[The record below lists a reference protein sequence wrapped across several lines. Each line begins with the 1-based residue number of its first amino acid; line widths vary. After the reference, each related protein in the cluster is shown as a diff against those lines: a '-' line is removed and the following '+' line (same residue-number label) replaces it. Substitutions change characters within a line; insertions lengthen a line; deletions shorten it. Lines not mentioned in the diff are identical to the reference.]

1 VGNFL
6 SALDQANL
14 VESFDIG
21 GETSMDTE
29 NFAFDDS
36 SSAEEIEDFSA
47 VLPGVGVSVFTH
59 ALVVESV
66 DLGDLS
72 GLVVTSEE
80 SDVAGVLQLQA
91 HQECECLYGVETTV
105 NEIAHKN
112 VAGLGN
118 FSSLVEELDQIMELS
133 MDISTDSN
141 GCAHG
146 LDVALLH

>member
-1 VGNFL
+1 MRDLL
-6 SALDQANL
+6 STFDKANL
-14 VESFDIG
+14 VKSLNIGRKSSVDAEDLSFNDG
-21 GETSMDTE
+21 
-29 NFAFDDS
+29 
-36 SSAEEIEDFSA
+36 SSAEEIEDFCA

-72 GLVVTSEE
+72 SLVVTSEE

-91 HQECECLYGVETTV
+91 HQELECLYGVETTV

-118 FSSLVEELDQIMELS
+118 FSSLVEELNEIMELS